1 MGLKAKINAW
11 GIWVYF
17 VLLSKEK
24 IMPNSHLKNQTTESL
39 VKYNRDMHSTS
50 FVPENSVTL

>member
-1 MGLKAKINAW
+1 MGLKAKINARV
-11 GIWVYF
+11 IWVYF
-17 VLLSKEK
+17 VLS
-24 IMPNSHLKNQTTESL
+24 NSHLKNQTTESL